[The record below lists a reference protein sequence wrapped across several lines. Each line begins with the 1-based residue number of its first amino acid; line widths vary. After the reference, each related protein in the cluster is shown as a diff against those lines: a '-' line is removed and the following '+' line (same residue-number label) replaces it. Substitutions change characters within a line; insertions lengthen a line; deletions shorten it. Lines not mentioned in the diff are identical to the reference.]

1 MLAKRVPACSRS
13 APSPILLLQR
23 THLAHIVVLSEF
35 ILEFWFF
42 FSRLFVLA
50 KPNARLSELV
60 PAKKTIVNTEQ
71 KKLVYLKIA
80 RFADLSERGEKNEI
94 GLRKMKMKM
103 KNE

>member
-1 MLAKRVPACSRS
+1 ML
-13 APSPILLLQR
+13 R
-23 THLAHIVVLSEF
+23 THSACYVALSKF
-35 ILEFWFF
+35 IPNHPFF
-42 FSRLFVLA
+42 PSKLLVLA